1 MHFYLDLVES
11 LTSIA
16 PFGSSAPR
24 IAVETAR
31 KSFGAGTVGFWLIFP
46 NHLQL
51 NFPHISPGVAHL
63 LRYDELRRQ
72 YLQTIVA
79 RLDIPGQ
86 RYTPFLPFEDTSDQG
101 FHGFVP
107 SGQWLRNVYDE
118 FIESHKQ
125 SIQQHTSM
133 LTGRVCAIDH
143 SHKLA
148 KHIAKVDGVPIFT
161 ALLTVT
167 NNKGE
172 IRFTG
177 ALQNMKTSLK
187 LYGHQ
192 QPEVFYTDNIADKGM
207 LEECFPSL
215 LEDLV
220 PVEKHSNLPL
230 FSVPADIIHI
240 LSTVEQIDNT
250 LRAIMDR
257 LPPSNG
263 VLVVGF
269 DAEWN
274 VDVSE
279 DGRVKGKGPTAV
291 VQIALKDEVYIL
303 QVGEQLASSKL
314 PHQLVRF
321 LRERRILKAGRMV
334 NGDLRHLETVSGQG
348 PFLGGLEL
356 SSFAKERFLIS
367 DARMSLADLTATILG
382 RCLPKNRAERI
393 STNWEDAQLS
403 PSQIDYAAKDVYA
416 SLLLFH
422 EINKTPPPTPVL
434 HQQNST
440 NIITPL

>member
-1 MHFYLDLVES
+1 DCSFWIIGASYRCRECKKVFRSWDHRILANIPQPLATQFPAHLTWRSGLS
-11 LTSIA
+11 LRALGVLRSCIQS
-16 PFGSSAPR
+16 GM
-24 IAVETAR
+24 
-31 KSFGAGTVGFWLIFP
+31 GA
-46 NHLQL
+46 HQ
-51 NFPHISPGVAHL
+51 VAYMFRVQHL
-63 LRYDELRRQ
+63 LRYDELRCQ
-72 YLQTIVA
+72 YLQTIAA
-79 RLDIPGQ
+79 RLDLPGQ
-86 RYTPFLPFEDTSDQG
+86 VYKPFLPFEDTSDLG

-107 SGQWLRNVYDE
+107 SGQWLRDVYDG
-118 FIESHKQ
+118 FIETHRQ
-125 SIQQHTSM
+125 DIHQHTSM
-133 LTGRVCAIDH
+133 LTGRICAIDH

-172 IRFTG
+172 IRVCNFVAMKSHSQFTD
-177 ALQNMKTSLK
+177 ALKRMNHSLH

-192 QPEVFYTDNIADKGM
+192 PPEVFYTDNIADKGM

-215 LEDLV
+215 LKDLT

-230 FSVPADIIHI
+230 LLVPANIIHV

-250 LRAIMDR
+250 LRAVMDR

-279 DGRVKGKGPTAV
+279 DGRVRGKGPTAV
-291 VQIALKDEVYIL
+291 VQIALKEEVYIL
-303 QVGEQLASSKL
+303 QIGEQLALKKL

-321 LRERRILKAGRMV
+321 LREPRILKAGRMV
-334 NGDLRHLETVSGQG
+334 NGDLHHLETVSSQG

-367 DARMSLADLTATILG
+367 DARMSLADLAATILG
-382 RCLPKNRAERI
+382 KCLPKNKAERI
-393 STNWEDAQLS
+393 S
-403 PSQIDYAAKDVYA
+403 
-416 SLLLFH
+416 
-422 EINKTPPPTPVL
+422 
-434 HQQNST
+434 
-440 NIITPL
+440 